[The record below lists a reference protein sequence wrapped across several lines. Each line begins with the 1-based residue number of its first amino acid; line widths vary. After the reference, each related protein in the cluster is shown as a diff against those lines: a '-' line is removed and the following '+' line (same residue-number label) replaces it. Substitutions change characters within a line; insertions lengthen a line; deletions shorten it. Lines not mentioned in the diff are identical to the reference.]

1 MRKKGNTVLAG
12 LIICLLLVF
21 LAAAGKLFG
30 AYLKYQKGDVSYEKL
45 QEYVQEPEEE
55 ESPESE
61 KEKEEPKNRYLEID
75 FAGLKAV
82 NPDVIAWIQIPA
94 LDISYPV
101 VQGEDNDYYLK
112 HSFEGESVNAGCIF
126 MDCGASADWSDRNT
140 FVFGHN
146 MRDESMFGAF
156 KNLLKGTASC
166 EENPYFYIY
175 TEDKVYIYE
184 IFSYYETKSTSDR
197 FATFTSDASYDD
209 YVQWATEH
217 SLYASDAD
225 LSDRGN
231 IVSLSTCYG
240 SSGTKRRA
248 LIH

>member
-101 VQGEDNDYYLK
+101 VQGKDNAYYL
-112 HSFEGESVNAGCIF
+112 HHLFSGESNINGSIF
-126 MDCGASADWSDRNT
+126 VDCHNQPDFTDQNT
-140 FVFGHN
+140 IVYGHN
-146 MRDESMFGAF
+146 MKNGSMFGT
-156 KNLLKGTASC
+156 L
-166 EENPYFYIY
+166 
-175 TEDKVYIYE
+175 DKYQDKELFEQHPEFIS
-184 IFSYYETKSTSDR
+184 ICRTRSSS
-197 FATFTSDASYDD
+197 
-209 YVQWATEH
+209 
-217 SLYASDAD
+217 
-225 LSDRGN
+225 
-231 IVSLSTCYG
+231 IVSFPAMREEPEVRDIGIISR
-240 SSGTKRRA
+240 KRKIFRRFWIRCL
-248 LIH
+248 LIGIMIPAPSCRQRIG

>member
-101 VQGEDNDYYLK
+101 VQGKDNAYYL
-112 HSFEGESVNAGCIF
+112 HHLFSGESNING
-126 MDCGASADWSDRNT
+126 
-140 FVFGHN
+140 
-146 MRDESMFGAF
+146 SMFGTLDKYQDKELF
-156 KNLLKGTASC
+156 EQHPEFYLYLPDKILK
-166 EENPYFYIY
+166 YR
-175 TEDKVYIYE
+175 
-184 IFSYYETKSTSDR
+184 IFSCYAGRTGSEGYRYHFPEAEDFQTFLDTVSSYRDYDTGTELSAPDR
-197 FATFTSDASYDD
+197 
-209 YVQWATEH
+209 
-217 SLYASDAD
+217 
-225 LSDRGN
+225 
-231 IVSLSTCYG
+231 IVTLSTCVNSRRNYRYLVHG
-240 SSGTKRRA
+240 KLSSEIITEE
-248 LIH
+248 

>member
-1 MRKKGNTVLAG
+1 MQDSLSA
-12 LIICLLLVF
+12 CCFVF

-101 VQGEDNDYYLK
+101 VQGKDNAYYL
-112 HSFEGESVNAGCIF
+112 HHLF
-126 MDCGASADWSDRNT
+126 R
-140 FVFGHN
+140 
-146 MRDESMFGAF
+146 
-156 KNLLKGTASC
+156 
-166 EENPYFYIY
+166 
-175 TEDKVYIYE
+175 E
-184 IFSYYETKSTSDR
+184 IQYQR
-197 FATFTSDASYDD
+197 
-209 YVQWATEH
+209 EH
-217 SLYASDAD
+217 L
-225 LSDRGN
+225 
-231 IVSLSTCYG
+231 
-240 SSGTKRRA
+240 
-248 LIH
+248 

>member
-101 VQGEDNDYYLK
+101 VQGKCDE
-112 HSFEGESVNAGCIF
+112 AGNF
-126 MDCGASADWSDRNT
+126 
-140 FVFGHN
+140 
-146 MRDESMFGAF
+146 
-156 KNLLKGTASC
+156 
-166 EENPYFYIY
+166 
-175 TEDKVYIYE
+175 
-184 IFSYYETKSTSDR
+184 
-197 FATFTSDASYDD
+197 
-209 YVQWATEH
+209 
-217 SLYASDAD
+217 
-225 LSDRGN
+225 
-231 IVSLSTCYG
+231 
-240 SSGTKRRA
+240 
-248 LIH
+248 

>member
-101 VQGEDNDYYLK
+101 VQGKDNAYYL
-112 HSFEGESVNAGCIF
+112 HHLFSGESNINGSIF
-126 MDCGASADWSDRNT
+126 VDC
-140 FVFGHN
+140 HN
-146 MRDESMFGAF
+146 QPLIHE
-156 KNLLKGTASC
+156 
-166 EENPYFYIY
+166 P
-175 TEDKVYIYE
+175 VYISIDKDVLRKQDAVTDWTNGDMTLLQLQAVLRIIYAHE
-184 IFSYYETKSTSDR
+184 EVIGVDITGECSATLDYLSEVRSASVNNKANEELMQMILSETTD
-197 FATFTSDASYDD
+197 
-209 YVQWATEH
+209 
-217 SLYASDAD
+217 
-225 LSDRGN
+225 
-231 IVSLSTCYG
+231 
-240 SSGTKRRA
+240 
-248 LIH
+248 

>member
-55 ESPESE
+55 ESPEPE

-101 VQGEDNDYYLK
+101 VQGKDNASNTSPSYIIP
-112 HSFEGESVNAGCIF
+112 SF
-126 MDCGASADWSDRNT
+126 T
-140 FVFGHN
+140 
-146 MRDESMFGAF
+146 
-156 KNLLKGTASC
+156 
-166 EENPYFYIY
+166 
-175 TEDKVYIYE
+175 
-184 IFSYYETKSTSDR
+184 
-197 FATFTSDASYDD
+197 
-209 YVQWATEH
+209 
-217 SLYASDAD
+217 
-225 LSDRGN
+225 
-231 IVSLSTCYG
+231 
-240 SSGTKRRA
+240 
-248 LIH
+248 